1 MKKEV
6 LALALVFVMLTLTA
20 APALASAQ
28 VTKNEI
34 VYATYD
40 ADGGNAAYSVVNRFE
55 VGSAQQLTDYGVYQ
69 QVTNLTSTAPLR
81 VSGDEISVQA
91 SAGVFYYEGVLSRAE
106 LPWLISVEY
115 RLNGTPI
122 TPANLAGRSGPVEI
136 TLRVCRNTECTGDY
150 FDHYALS
157 ITAAFDEK
165 NCESIEAANGI
176 VASVG
181 SKKQVSFTVVP
192 GSEADLTI
200 TMDAVQFAMDPIS
213 INGVPMS
220 MDVGSTDI
228 TELKADMEDLE
239 QGAELFRSLGEER
252 AMALA
257 GRLTQ
262 PQGERL
268 LSALQGQ
275 EKVQGL
281 TDPAALAAVWPSLT
295 TDEQLM
301 ALAGLSSEAYAT
313 LWALLDGTTPSP
325 SPDEALP
332 GETDAPD
339 MADPVYLA
347 DIWHTLTQQE
357 QADVL
362 GSLTSTQFVALWSL
376 LDEPGG
382 AASGEATPAPSDD
395 GTDAEQ
401 TPAPQTETPQP
412 AATPDGAFGETEN
425 DGAGGQMPG
434 LQESTSEEEPETTDA
449 PEADRTPVPEITDPA
464 ALAEIWF
471 GMTPEEQ
478 LDAIRRLTTEQF
490 AALQEL
496 LDRMKDE
503 AAGIPSGGE
512 QEDGEGGGE
521 GPAGGEPGAAGTT
534 EPGTPDSGVTAPERG
549 TAAEETKRPEAQD
562 TPEPEGGAAAD
573 ETEQPAAADGDLPE
587 TEQGTAPMP
596 GASGPHL
603 PDRIA
608 YPGTEATPSEGL
620 PVPGALSEDSL
631 TALSRLLKGGTP

>member
-1 MKKEV
+1 
-6 LALALVFVMLTLTA
+6 
-20 APALASAQ
+20 
-28 VTKNEI
+28 
-34 VYATYD
+34 
-40 ADGGNAAYSVVNRFE
+40 
-55 VGSAQQLTDYGVYQ
+55 
-69 QVTNLTSTAPLR
+69 
-81 VSGDEISVQA
+81 
-91 SAGVFYYEGVLSRAE
+91 
-106 LPWLISVEY
+106 
-115 RLNGTPI
+115 
-122 TPANLAGRSGPVEI
+122 
-136 TLRVCRNTECTGDY
+136 
-150 FDHYALS
+150 
-157 ITAAFDEK
+157 
-165 NCESIEAANGI
+165 
-176 VASVG
+176 
-181 SKKQVSFTVVP
+181 
-192 GSEADLTI
+192 
-200 TMDAVQFAMDPIS
+200 
-213 INGVPMS
+213 MS
-220 MDVGSTDI
+220 MDVGSIDT

-301 ALAGLSSEAYAT
+301 ALAGLSSEAYAA
-313 LWALLDGTTPSP
+313 LWALLDGAMPSP

-339 MADPVYLA
+339 MADPVYPA
-347 DIWHTLTQQE
+347 GIWHTLTQQE

-362 GSLTSTQFVALWSL
+362 GSLTSAQFVALWSL

-382 AASGEATPAPSDD
+382 AASGEATPAPSVG
-395 GTDAEQ
+395 GTDAQQ
-401 TPAPQTETPQP
+401 TPAPQTE
-412 AATPDGAFGETEN
+412 
-425 DGAGGQMPG
+425 
-434 LQESTSEEEPETTDA
+434 
-449 PEADRTPVPEITDPA
+449 TPVPEITDPA

-534 EPGTPDSGVTAPERG
+534 EPGTPDSGVSAPERG
-549 TAAEETKRPEAQD
+549 TAAEETKRPEVQD

-573 ETEQPAAADGDLPE
+573 ETEQPAVADGDLPE

-596 GASGPHL
+596 GTSGPQL

-608 YPGTEATPSEGL
+608 YPGTEARRPRGC
-620 PVPGALSEDSL
+620 PFRARCRRIP
-631 TALSRLLKGGTP
+631 

>member
-40 ADGGNAAYSVVNRFE
+40 ADGGNAAYFVVNRFE

-81 VSGDEISVQA
+81 VSGDEISMQA

-136 TLRVCRNTECTGDY
+136 TLRVRRNTECTGDY

-220 MDVGSTDI
+220 MDVGSIDT

-281 TDPAALAAVWPSLT
+281 TDPAALAAVWTSLT

-382 AASGEATPAPSDD
+382 AASGEATPAPSDG

-490 AALQEL
+490 AVLQEL

-512 QEDGEGGGE
+512 QEDGEAGGE

-562 TPEPEGGAAAD
+562 TPVPEGGAAAD

>member
-1 MKKEV
+1 M
-6 LALALVFVMLTLTA
+6 AR
-20 APALASAQ
+20 PS
-28 VTKNEI
+28 
-34 VYATYD
+34 
-40 ADGGNAAYSVVNRFE
+40 
-55 VGSAQQLTDYGVYQ
+55 
-69 QVTNLTSTAPLR
+69 P
-81 VSGDEISVQA
+81 
-91 SAGVFYYEGVLSRAE
+91 
-106 LPWLISVEY
+106 P
-115 RLNGTPI
+115 
-122 TPANLAGRSGPVEI
+122 PANLAGRSGPVEI
-136 TLRVCRNTECTGDY
+136 TLRVRRNTECTGDY

-220 MDVGSTDI
+220 MDVGSIDT

-382 AASGEATPAPSDD
+382 AASGEVTPAPSDG
-395 GTDAEQ
+395 GTDAQQ

-449 PEADRTPVPEITDPA
+449 PEADRTPVLEITDPA

-512 QEDGEGGGE
+512 QEDGEAGGE

-534 EPGTPDSGVTAPERG
+534 EPGTPDSGVSAPERG

-596 GASGPHL
+596 GASGPQL

>member
-1 MKKEV
+1 M
-6 LALALVFVMLTLTA
+6 
-20 APALASAQ
+20 
-28 VTKNEI
+28 
-34 VYATYD
+34 
-40 ADGGNAAYSVVNRFE
+40 
-55 VGSAQQLTDYGVYQ
+55 
-69 QVTNLTSTAPLR
+69 
-81 VSGDEISVQA
+81 
-91 SAGVFYYEGVLSRAE
+91 
-106 LPWLISVEY
+106 
-115 RLNGTPI
+115 
-122 TPANLAGRSGPVEI
+122 EI
-136 TLRVCRNTECTGDY
+136 TLRVRRNTECTGDY

-176 VASVG
+176 VVSVG

-220 MDVGSTDI
+220 MDVGSIDT

-301 ALAGLSSEAYAT
+301 ALAGLSSEPYAT

-382 AASGEATPAPSDD
+382 AASGEATPAPSDG
-395 GTDAEQ
+395 GTDAQQ

-464 ALAEIWF
+464 AVEIWF

-490 AALQEL
+490 AVLQEL

-534 EPGTPDSGVTAPERG
+534 EPGTPDSGVSAPERG

-573 ETEQPAAADGDLPE
+573 ETEQPAVADGDLPE

-596 GASGPHL
+596 GASGPQL

>member
-1 MKKEV
+1 
-6 LALALVFVMLTLTA
+6 
-20 APALASAQ
+20 
-28 VTKNEI
+28 
-34 VYATYD
+34 
-40 ADGGNAAYSVVNRFE
+40 
-55 VGSAQQLTDYGVYQ
+55 
-69 QVTNLTSTAPLR
+69 
-81 VSGDEISVQA
+81 
-91 SAGVFYYEGVLSRAE
+91 
-106 LPWLISVEY
+106 
-115 RLNGTPI
+115 
-122 TPANLAGRSGPVEI
+122 
-136 TLRVCRNTECTGDY
+136 
-150 FDHYALS
+150 
-157 ITAAFDEK
+157 
-165 NCESIEAANGI
+165 
-176 VASVG
+176 
-181 SKKQVSFTVVP
+181 
-192 GSEADLTI
+192 
-200 TMDAVQFAMDPIS
+200 
-213 INGVPMS
+213 
-220 MDVGSTDI
+220 
-228 TELKADMEDLE
+228 
-239 QGAELFRSLGEER
+239 
-252 AMALA
+252 
-257 GRLTQ
+257 
-262 PQGERL
+262 
-268 LSALQGQ
+268 
-275 EKVQGL
+275 
-281 TDPAALAAVWPSLT
+281 
-295 TDEQLM
+295 
-301 ALAGLSSEAYAT
+301 
-313 LWALLDGTTPSP
+313 
-325 SPDEALP
+325 
-332 GETDAPD
+332 

-362 GSLTSTQFVALWSL
+362 GSMTSAQFVALWSL

-382 AASGEATPAPSDD
+382 AASGEATPAPSDG

-490 AALQEL
+490 AVLQEL

-573 ETEQPAAADGDLPE
+573 ETEQPAVADGDLPE

-596 GASGPHL
+596 GASGPQL

>member
-1 MKKEV
+1 M
-6 LALALVFVMLTLTA
+6 
-20 APALASAQ
+20 
-28 VTKNEI
+28 
-34 VYATYD
+34 
-40 ADGGNAAYSVVNRFE
+40 
-55 VGSAQQLTDYGVYQ
+55 
-69 QVTNLTSTAPLR
+69 
-81 VSGDEISVQA
+81 
-91 SAGVFYYEGVLSRAE
+91 
-106 LPWLISVEY
+106 
-115 RLNGTPI
+115 
-122 TPANLAGRSGPVEI
+122 EI
-136 TLRVCRNTECTGDY
+136 TLRVRRNTECTGDY
-150 FDHYALS
+150 FGHYALS

-220 MDVGSTDI
+220 MDVGSIDT

-262 PQGERL
+262 PQVERL

-281 TDPAALAAVWPSLT
+281 TDPAALAAVWQTLT

-301 ALAGLSSEAYAT
+301 ALSGLSSEAYAT
-313 LWALLDGTTPSP
+313 LWALLEGTTPSP

-332 GETDAPD
+332 EATAAPGVTDPA
-339 MADPVYLA
+339 YLA
-347 DIWHTLTQQE
+347 SIWHTLTQQE
-357 QADVL
+357 QSDVL
-362 GSLTSTQFVALWSL
+362 SGLSSAQFVALWSL
-376 LDEPGG
+376 LDELGG
-382 AASGEATPAPSDD
+382 AASGEATPAPSD
-395 GTDAEQ
+395 GGADAEQ
-401 TPAPQTETPQP
+401 TPAPQME
-412 AATPDGAFGETEN
+412 
-425 DGAGGQMPG
+425 
-434 LQESTSEEEPETTDA
+434 
-449 PEADRTPVPEITDPA
+449 TPVPEITDPA

-512 QEDGEGGGE
+512 QEDGEAGGE

-534 EPGTPDSGVTAPERG
+534 EPGTLDSGVSAPERG